1 MKYWKVD
8 RYRWQEQNPYLG
20 PYKTLEEAESYCEK
34 IRKAHKDFFSVIKT
48 IEGFG
53 VEQDAHG

>member
-20 PYKTLEEAESYCEK
+20 PYKTFEEAESYCEK
-34 IRKAHKDFFSVIKT
+34 IRKVHTDIFRV